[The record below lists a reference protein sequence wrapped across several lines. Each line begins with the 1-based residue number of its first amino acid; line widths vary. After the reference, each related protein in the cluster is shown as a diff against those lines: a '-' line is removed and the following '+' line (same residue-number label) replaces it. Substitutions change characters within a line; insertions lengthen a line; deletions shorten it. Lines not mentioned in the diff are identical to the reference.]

1 MRKVH
6 LGRPPR
12 SAVTVVA
19 RAVAKFALG
28 LARVF
33 DRSSPSTARATWTAN
48 AKALAAVATAR
59 DRFRTYRSARRD
71 AGNGGLVICDR
82 FPLPQLSLMDA
93 LQVQRHTAAV
103 SGGWLGPR
111 LLALE
116 ERYYRA
122 ISSPDVLLVLRV
134 DPDVAVGRKPDEP
147 PEFVRARW
155 REIWEIDWDGVAAH
169 VVDAGRPPEEV
180 LRRVK
185 SLVWAEL

>member
-93 LQVQRHTAAV
+93 PLS
-103 SGGWLGPR
+103 SGT
-111 LLALE
+111 
-116 ERYYRA
+116 
-122 ISSPDVLLVLRV
+122 
-134 DPDVAVGRKPDEP
+134 
-147 PEFVRARW
+147 
-155 REIWEIDWDGVAAH
+155 
-169 VVDAGRPPEEV
+169 RPP
-180 LRRVK
+180 
-185 SLVWAEL
+185 